1 MIESPAVA
9 PAPQTSPRRRI
20 LSVGLIVAGVAM
32 LAAVAARLLS
42 PVPSASPPADG
53 VWWRLTGGPESVV
66 GDGEAGAPRLD
77 QTTVQTT
84 TEIPIVTYYPWPGGL
99 AAPDDSWLGTP
110 TITYTPSAVIITMH
124 VSASFTCGPPVA
136 TIKQACGWSLE
147 PRYVQKPVHLSEPL
161 GGRAL
166 FDGSTNPPRQR
177 WFPWSRAAS
186 IDLVAVKATYT
197 DKCKD
202 PTKLDAMLCAEVKIA
217 GMTAQ
222 DRYLIVPTTLNP
234 ADKDRAYA
242 ICHQLALAHVD
253 ADPKVPGYERSIRIL
268 GMDGGG
274 LAACSIP

>member
-1 MIESPAVA
+1 MPRSNIRHFAPVGVALGAVVIVGA
-9 PAPQTSPRRRI
+9 LLTRPPAP
-20 LSVGLIVAGVAM
+20 L
-32 LAAVAARLLS
+32 
-42 PVPSASPPADG
+42 PSSSPPADG

-66 GDGEAGAPRLD
+66 GDGETGAPRLD

-124 VSASFTCGPPVA
+124 VSASFTCGPPMA

-147 PRYVQKPVHLSEPL
+147 PRYVQKPVHLSESL

-166 FDGSTNPPRQR
+166 FDGSTNPPQQR

-186 IDLVAVKATYT
+186 IDLATVKANYA
-197 DKCKD
+197 DACKD
-202 PTKLDAMLCAEVKIA
+202 QTTLDDVLCAQVKID

-268 GMDGGG
+268 GMDNGG